1 MAHIETLK
9 QDGKN
14 IFVGVVEFDDCQEII
29 DSFDG
34 EIQEGRFII
43 PNTDDI
49 LPRLYQANLI
59 EKGERDSLE
68 NCDFIAFTGVK
79 A

>member
-14 IFVGVVEFDDCQEII
+14 IFVGVIEFDDCQEVI

-34 EIQEGRFII
+34 EIQEERFII
-43 PNTDDI
+43 PNTNDI
-49 LPRLYQANLI
+49 LLKLYQANLI
-59 EKGERDSLE
+59 ERGERDSLE
-68 NCDFIAFTGVK
+68 NCDFIAFTGAK
-79 A
+79 S

>member
-14 IFVGVVEFDDCQEII
+14 VFVGVVEFDDCQEVI

-34 EIQEGRFII
+34 EIQEDRFII
-43 PNTDDI
+43 TNTNDI
-49 LPRLYQANLI
+49 LLKLYQANLI
-59 EKGERDSLE
+59 ERGERESLE
-68 NCDFIAFTGVK
+68 NCDFIAFTGAKV
-79 A
+79 

>member
-14 IFVGVVEFDDCQEII
+14 VFIGVVEFDDCQEVI

-34 EIQEGRFII
+34 EIQEDRFII
-43 PNTDDI
+43 TNTNDI
-49 LPRLYQANLI
+49 LLKLYQANLI
-59 EKGERDSLE
+59 ERGERESLE
-68 NCDFIAFTGVK
+68 NCDFIAFTGAK